1 MSFYTCTL
9 ISIITILSEF
19 LYNSDVELIGPR
31 WRAHVNAWYGY
42 MWSIGGLVMCAL
54 AYVIRQWRY
63 LQLALSAQMLLFLL
77 YFM

>member
-1 MSFYTCTL
+1 MHSV
-9 ISIITILSEF
+9 
-19 LYNSDVELIGPR
+19 VELIGPR

-42 MWSIGGLVMCAL
+42 MWSIGGLMMCGL